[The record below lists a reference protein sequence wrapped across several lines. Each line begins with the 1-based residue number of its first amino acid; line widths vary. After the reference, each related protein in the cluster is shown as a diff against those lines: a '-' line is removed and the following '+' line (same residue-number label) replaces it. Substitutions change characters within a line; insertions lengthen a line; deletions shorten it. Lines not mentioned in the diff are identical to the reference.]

1 MQSCGGE
8 GRAKGKARDGSWVG
22 RVFSACVGGCVRV

>member
-8 GRAKGKARDGSWVG
+8 GGAKGKARDGNWVG